1 MSKQNGMNSKLY
13 NSLSSTNKTHI
24 NNTQKVG
31 GSESLNIQKAK
42 ISKNNLTTISE
53 TKQLTLFDLIN

>member
-1 MSKQNGMNSKLY
+1 MLY